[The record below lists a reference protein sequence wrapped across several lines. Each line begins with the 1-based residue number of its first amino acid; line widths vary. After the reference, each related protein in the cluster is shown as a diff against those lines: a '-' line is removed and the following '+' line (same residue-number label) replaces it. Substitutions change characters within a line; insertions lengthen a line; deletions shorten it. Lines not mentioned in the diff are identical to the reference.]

1 MIVYQTVYEGFF
13 VGVVNAD
20 PDPLEQGKWLIPGG
34 CVEVAPP
41 DLLVGQSA
49 KWSKGRWTIVDPEP
63 EPAPEPEPE
72 PPTPEELAAIAQ
84 TNRQAAFQSEAD
96 PLFFKWQAGEGT
108 EAEWLAK
115 REEIRNRFPYP
126 SDAPN

>member
-1 MIVYQTVYEGFF
+1 MIVYQTDHEGFF
-13 VGVVNAD
+13 VAAINAD
-20 PDPLEQGKWLIPGG
+20 PDPLVEGNWLIPGG

-41 DLLVGQSA
+41 DLSVGQSA
-49 KWSKGRWTIVDPEP
+49 NWSKGKWVVVDPEP

-72 PPTPEELAAIAQ
+72 LTPEELLTQ
-84 TNRQAAFQSEAD
+84 TRERRQSAFQSEAD
-96 PLFFKWQAGEGT
+96 PLFFKWRAGEGT

-126 SDAPN
+126 TDAPN